1 MKRYLQIIFF
11 LAVELV
17 LQSSVFNVQFSMIY
31 AADKPAKPVKYKTL
45 LGEAKSAL
53 KSSKNQAAAEKKLLD
68 VVNREDITMNQRAE
82 IYFTAQELERSQ
94 NDAENM
100 KFYLKQSYDTVKYF
114 STILKMH
121 EYLLLCD
128 SIERLPNEKGV
139 LKYKYRNKS
148 REILKTYRTN
158 LLNGGKFLL
167 KRNKYAEAFPYFDMY
182 IQSSQEPIFQYYTHI
197 KNDTLLPRVAYW
209 ATVSAY
215 NANDAKKALKH
226 IDRAMEG
233 SADTLRT
240 SLQEYKVRCYDALGQ
255 KEERFKSLVE
265 GTKSFPQHDYFYLN
279 LMDEYSNNKSYDEGL
294 ALCDSML
301 TRVGDRA
308 IYWYGKSQMYL
319 GKLDYDSCIYVA
331 NEALRCDSLM
341 TDAYYN
347 KGIAYLNKAVVFA
360 ETACNDI
367 RNPKC
372 KKDREILMGLY
383 REAKGPMETVRK
395 LAPEDSKRWASPLY
409 RIYLNLN
416 MGKDFAEM
424 EKILNAN

>member
-1 MKRYLQIIFF
+1 MKKIVPIFLLI
-11 LAVELV
+11 LAPLWA
-17 LQSSVFNVQFSMIY
+17 S
-31 AADKPAKPVKYKTL
+31 AADAPVKYKTVL
-45 LGEAKSAL
+45 SEAKTAL
-53 KSSKNQAAAEKKLLD
+53 KNGKNQAAAEKKLLD
-68 VVNREDITMNQRAE
+68 IVNREDINMNQRAE
-82 IYFTAQELERSQ
+82 IYFYAQELERSL

-114 STILKMH
+114 STILNMYK
-121 EYLLLCD
+121 YLLLCD
-128 SIERLPNEKGV
+128 SIERMPNEKGV

-148 REILKTYRTN
+148 REILKSYRTN

-182 IQSSQEPIFQYYTHI
+182 IESSKEPIFQYITSI
-197 KNDTLLPRVAYW
+197 TNDTILSRTAYW

-215 NANDAKKALKH
+215 NANDAKNALKH
-226 IDRAMEG
+226 IDRAMEL
-233 SADTLRT
+233 SDESLMP
-240 SLQEYKVRCYDALGQ
+240 SLQEYKVRCYEALGL
-255 KEERFKSLVE
+255 KDERLNCLFE
-265 GTKSFPQHDYFYLN
+265 GTKAFPEHDYFYLN
-279 LMDEYSNNKSYDEGL
+279 LMDEFSNNKSYDEGIE
-294 ALCDSML
+294 LCDTML
-301 TRVGDRA
+301 SRVGDRA

-319 GKLDYDSCIYVA
+319 GKLDYDSCIVVS

-347 KGIAYLNKAVVFA
+347 KGISYLNKAVEFGK
-360 ETACNDI
+360 TACNDI

-383 REAKGPMETVRK
+383 REAKEPMEQVRR